1 LHSASQHHQAA
12 FGSRSPAIS
21 SNGRQ
26 HVTLPSAVAVVACR
40 RTEQPTR
47 AHVAAPFAT
56 SHIASMKARKRPRR
70 RTTAGALSLPI
81 MISDMTLSSLET
93 IARRTWMMAQGRCS
107 AAEYRQMVLEKAHA
121 AHCSA
126 SALVSSRGKDRAL
139 AVLVPWHSR
148 AKANARRL
156 RKK

>member
-1 LHSASQHHQAA
+1 M
-12 FGSRSPAIS
+12 
-21 SNGRQ
+21 
-26 HVTLPSAVAVVACR
+26 VCR
-40 RTEQPTR
+40 RTAQPTR
-47 AHVAAPFAT
+47 AHVATPFAA

-70 RTTAGALSLPI
+70 RTTLSLPI
-81 MISDMTLSSLET
+81 MIGDMTLSSLET

-107 AAEYRQMVLEKAHA
+107 TAEYRRMVLEKARA

-126 SALVSSRGKDRAL
+126 SALVTSRGKDRAL
-139 AVLVPWHSR
+139 AVLAPWHSR

>member
-1 LHSASQHHQAA
+1 
-12 FGSRSPAIS
+12 
-21 SNGRQ
+21 
-26 HVTLPSAVAVVACR
+26 
-40 RTEQPTR
+40 
-47 AHVAAPFAT
+47 
-56 SHIASMKARKRPRR
+56 MKARKRPRR

-81 MISDMTLSSLET
+81 MIGDMTLSSLET

-107 AAEYRQMVLEKAHA
+107 AAEYQRMVLEKVRA

-126 SALVSSRGKDRAL
+126 SALACSRGKDRAL
-139 AVLVPWHSR
+139 AVLAPWHSR